1 MRGADGA
8 QVAKRAAM
16 EFNPTALRDQAQGDN
31 FMKFMASALVAAG
44 ALLCSCD
51 IVAAQK
57 AGSIHIDV
65 NAQLRV
71 DCNRPLHVSNFPVRV
86 VARNTISPDKN
97 FTANWQI
104 SSIGT
109 ESMDFAGRLGSTST
123 IGLPGGSSAQLR
135 VTPGNSLQLNVTS
148 PQSTLSARVTASGN
162 SCNATVTTGLRR
174 GFREYSLWSGSA
186 YYYCGKPQI
195 VQTKCHIH

>member
-86 VARNTISPDKN
+86 VARNTQSPDKN
-97 FTANWQI
+97 
-104 SSIGT
+104 
-109 ESMDFAGRLGSTST
+109 
-123 IGLPGGSSAQLR
+123 LPGNG
-135 VTPGNSLQLNVTS
+135 LQLNVTS